1 MLKAYNMFTESF
13 GSYSSTA
20 KEWEDVFEKIKKK
33 TNEQFNIKYKA

>member
-1 MLKAYNMFTESF
+1 MFTESL

-33 TNEQFNIKYKA
+33 TTEQFNIKYKAKII